1 MDITM
6 CTGEGCP
13 AKEECLRYT
22 AKANELRQS
31 YFLDP
36 PIKDG
41 KCEMYWGTRQTY
53 LFDMLNNI
61 VNGNENKI
69 DGEDK

>member
-22 AKANELRQS
+22 AKASDYQS
-31 YFLDP
+31 YFVDP

-53 LFDMLNNI
+53 LFDMLKDI
-61 VNGNENKI
+61 VNGNENKN

>member
-31 YFLDP
+31 YFLEP

-41 KCEMYWGTRQTY
+41 KCEMYWGDRQTDI
-53 LFDMLNNI
+53 LNMLEDI
-61 VNGNENKI
+61 VNGKA
-69 DGEDK
+69 D